1 MPRIEISKTRRKLKD
16 RIAVYSQVR
25 VVKSQRI
32 DGQPR
37 KIVLEYLGGLEEAID
52 KLDSTKRV
60 RQEDKPAL
68 RKRLESLIQASR
80 TEEMEQAS

>member
-25 VVKSQRI
+25 IVKSQRI

-37 KIVLEYLGGLEEAID
+37 KIVLEYLGSLEEAID
-52 KLDSTKRV
+52 RLDSTQRI

-68 RKRLESLIQASR
+68 RQRLESLIQASR
-80 TEEMEQAS
+80 AEEMEQAS

>member
-37 KIVLEYLGGLEEAID
+37 KIVLEYLGGLEDAID
-52 KLDSTKRV
+52 KLDSTQRI

-68 RKRLESLIQASR
+68 RKRLESLIQASGA
-80 TEEMEQAS
+80 EEMEQAS

>member
-16 RIAVYSQVR
+16 RVAVYSQVR

-37 KIVLEYLGGLEEAID
+37 KIVLEYLGSLEEAID

-80 TEEMEQAS
+80 AEEMEQAS